1 MLNWL
6 LFWPKKEWN
15 PHSNAVLFSAFGLYG
30 ANIKLIASNNTANMG
45 IKNKKKVK
53 LVNLIYY
60 KNTKNIH

>member
-1 MLNWL
+1 
-6 LFWPKKEWN
+6 
-15 PHSNAVLFSAFGLYG
+15 
-30 ANIKLIASNNTANMG
+30 MG